1 MIKQRHFF
9 LLITFLVF
17 SSAMFSQNNEET
29 VKSKIGVVLENYFKL
44 DREAIHVHVNKSTFL
59 SEETIWYQGYIVT
72 RKTTKPFYTS
82 NVFVLLFDEKGKQ
95 LSEKLVFADNGV
107 FSGHIK
113 LDPNMDSGNY
123 YIQVYTNWMNNFTE
137 NESTLVKVN
146 IINPDQGTQNTK
158 KIVKET
164 LKVYLNP
171 EGKNLINGV
180 SNTIGIQIKDCNN
193 NTPINLEATIQN
205 SKGEALQTVKLNNF
219 GFGKFYTIP
228 TTEALRV
235 VVKYEDKIIENNL
248 PPANF
253 IGVAIEASSFML
265 DNKTI
270 IKVKTN
276 KSSFNSLQ
284 FRGLNLVIH
293 QDQNYIVEP
302 LNINPN
308 NLEQIIV
315 VNNTDLNPGINTI
328 RIIDNELKQWS
339 ERQIYISPIAK
350 NNYDV
355 IKNNQQENTIQLAA
369 FSNSINN
376 IISISVL
383 PGETKSIDD
392 NNSIIAG
399 LTINPYLKTSLLNSN
414 YYLNDVNRLKYYEL
428 DLALLNQ
435 ESLKYDWDYMKL
447 QPPTAHYT
455 FDIGINLKGTVAN
468 PLKSKSFHK
477 VKLVS
482 SKEFITASADVTEN
496 GAFEF
501 QNLLLTDSTYVNL
514 SLHKQPNFEY
524 VDAKLALQVVN
535 RKKLYNKVFTGLIKK
550 NCNSENDTI
559 KIVNLDLPY
568 FKEKAIQLKEV
579 VSKNK
584 KKQLTYT
591 NILSNRML
599 RGHKIDSTNNSS
611 SILNFIEQNG
621 FKVDRTIGKINI
633 YCRLPSFGGPPPTPI
648 VYIDDRQLYFDYY
661 ELEFLKMDELDEIYI
676 SALAIVPS
684 INNNLGII
692 RIYTKKQQNTYSKK
706 SNPNSFFVK
715 DAFSKSN
722 TFQNLEYENASSNG
736 FNNFGTINWFT
747 KTISDSNDNFTFD
760 IVDYNI
766 INCKIIIEGMT
777 TDGQIFHEEKVVQL
791 K

>member
-1 MIKQRHFF
+1 MTKPRHFF
-9 LLITFLVF
+9 LLVTSLV
-17 SSAMFSQNNEET
+17 SSVIFSQPNEET
-29 VKSKIGVVLENYFKL
+29 VKSKIGAVLENYFTL
-44 DREAIHVHVNKSTFL
+44 DREAIHIHVNKTTFL
-59 SEETIWYQGYIVT
+59 SEETIWYQGYIVN

-82 NVFVLLFDEKGKQ
+82 NVFVLLLDERGKQ

-113 LDPNMDSGNY
+113 LEPNLDSGNY

-146 IINPDQGTQNTK
+146 IINPDQGIRNTK

-164 LKVYLNP
+164 LKIYLNP
-171 EGKNLINGV
+171 EGKNLISGV
-180 SNTIGIQIKDCNN
+180 SNTIGIQVKDCNN
-193 NTPINLEATIQN
+193 NTPVNLEATIQN

-228 TTEALRV
+228 TTEVLKV

-248 PPANF
+248 PSANL

-265 DNKTI
+265 ENKTT

-284 FRGLNLVIH
+284 SRGLNLVIH
-293 QDQNYIVEP
+293 QDQNYIVQP

-308 NLEQIIV
+308 DLEQIIV
-315 VNNTDLNPGINTI
+315 FNNTDLNPGINTI

-350 NNYDV
+350 NNYNV
-355 IKNNQQENTIQLAA
+355 IKNNQQVDTIKLAA
-369 FSNSINN
+369 FSNSTNN
-376 IISISVL
+376 MISISVL
-383 PGETKSIDD
+383 PTETKSIDE

-399 LTINPYLKTSLLNSN
+399 LTINPYIKTSLLNSN

-435 ESLKYDWDYMKL
+435 EILKYDWEYMKL
-447 QPPTAHYT
+447 QPPTAHYS
-455 FDIGINLKGTVAN
+455 FDIGINLKGTMAN
-468 PLKSKSFHK
+468 PPKNKSFHK

-496 GAFEF
+496 GTFEF

-514 SLHKQPNFEY
+514 SLHKLPNFEY
-524 VDAKLALQVVN
+524 VDAKLAIQVVN
-535 RKKLYNKVFTGLIKK
+535 RKKPYNKVFTGLIKE

-559 KIVNLDLPY
+559 KTVNLDLPD
-568 FKEKAIQLKEV
+568 FKEKIIQLQEV
-579 VSKNK
+579 VTKNK
-584 KKQLTYT
+584 KKQLTY
-591 NILSNRML
+591 NKILSNRML
-599 RGHKIDSTNNSS
+599 RGHKIDSTNNFS
-611 SILNFIEQNG
+611 SILNFIEANG
-621 FKVDRTIGKINI
+621 FKVERTIGKINI
-633 YCRLPSFGGPPPTPI
+633 YTRLPALSILPTPI
-648 VYIDDRQLYFDYY
+648 VYIDDRQLYFDYQ
-661 ELEFLKMDELDEIYI
+661 ELEFIKMDELDEIYI
-676 SALAIVPS
+676 NSLAIVPS
-684 INNNLGII
+684 FNNNLGII

-715 DAFSKSN
+715 DAFSKNSP
-722 TFQNLEYENASSNG
+722 FQNLDYASASSNG
-736 FNNFGTINWFT
+736 FNNFGIISWFT
-747 KTISDSNDNFTFD
+747 RTISDSNGNFTFD
-760 IVDYNI
+760 ILDYNKK
-766 INCKIIIEGMT
+766 NCKIIIEGMT
-777 TDGQIFHEEKVVQL
+777 TDGQIFHEEKVAQL

>member
-1 MIKQRHFF
+1 MTKPRHFF
-9 LLITFLVF
+9 LLVTLLV
-17 SSAMFSQNNEET
+17 SSVIFSQPNEET
-29 VKSKIGVVLENYFKL
+29 VKSKIGAVLENYFKL
-44 DREAIHVHVNKSTFL
+44 DREAIHIHLNKTTFL
-59 SEETIWYQGYIVT
+59 SEETIWYQGYIVN

-82 NVFVLLFDEKGKQ
+82 NVFVLLFDENGKQ

-107 FSGHIK
+107 FSGQIK
-113 LDPNMDSGNY
+113 LDPNLDSGNY

-146 IINPDQGTQNTK
+146 IINPDQGIRNTK

-164 LKVYLNP
+164 LKIYLNP
-171 EGKNLINGV
+171 EGKNLISGV
-180 SNTIGIQIKDCNN
+180 STTIGIQVKDCNN

-219 GFGKFYTIP
+219 GFGKFFTIP
-228 TTEALRV
+228 TTEVLKV
-235 VVKYEDKIIENNL
+235 VVKYEDKIIENNM
-248 PPANF
+248 PSANL

-265 DNKTI
+265 ENKTT

-284 FRGLNLVIH
+284 SRGLNLVIH
-293 QDQNYIVEP
+293 QDQNYIVQP

-308 NLEQIIV
+308 DLEQIIV

-355 IKNNQQENTIQLAA
+355 IKNNQQEDTIKLAA
-369 FSNSINN
+369 FSNAANN
-376 IISISVL
+376 MISISVL
-383 PGETKSIDD
+383 PTETKSIDD

-399 LTINPYLKTSLLNSN
+399 LTINPYIKTSLLNSN
-414 YYLNDVNRLKYYEL
+414 YYLNDLNRLKYYEL

-435 ESLKYDWDYMKL
+435 ESLKYDWEYMKL
-447 QPPTAHYT
+447 QPPTADYS
-455 FDIGINLKGTVAN
+455 FDIGINLKGTMAN

-482 SKEFITASADVTEN
+482 SKEFIMASADVTEN
-496 GAFEF
+496 GTFEF

-514 SLHKQPNFEY
+514 SLHKLPNFEY
-524 VDAKLALQVVN
+524 VDAKLAIQIVN
-535 RKKLYNKVFTGLIKK
+535 RKKPYNKAFTGLNKE

-559 KIVNLDLPY
+559 TTVNLDLPD
-568 FKEKAIQLKEV
+568 FKEKIIQLQEV

-584 KKQLTYT
+584 KKQLRY
-591 NILSNRML
+591 NKILSNRML
-599 RGHKIDSTNNSS
+599 RGHKIDSTNNFS
-611 SILNFIEQNG
+611 SILNFIEANG

-633 YCRLPSFGGPPPTPI
+633 YTRLPGVAQLPTPI
-648 VYIDDRQLYFDYY
+648 VYIDDRQLYFDYQ
-661 ELEFLKMDELDEIYI
+661 ELEFIKMDELDEIYI
-676 SALAIVPS
+676 NSIAIVPS

-692 RIYTKKQQNTYSKK
+692 RIYTKKQQNAYSKK
-706 SNPNSFFVK
+706 PNPNSFFVK
-715 DAFSKSN
+715 DAFSKSS
-722 TFQNLEYENASSNG
+722 TFQNLDYAGASSNG
-736 FNNFGTINWFT
+736 FNNFGIISWFT
-747 KTISDSNDNFTFD
+747 KTISDSNGNFTFD
-760 IVDYNI
+760 ILDYNKK
-766 INCKIIIEGMT
+766 NCKIIIEGMT
-777 TDGQIFHEEKVVQL
+777 TDGQIFHEEKVAQL
-791 K
+791 Q

>member
-1 MIKQRHFF
+1 MTNQRHFF
-9 LLITFLVF
+9 LLVTFLL
-17 SSAMFSQNNEET
+17 SSVMFSQNNEET

-44 DREAIHVHVNKSTFL
+44 DREVIHIHVNKSTFL

-72 RKTTKPFYTS
+72 RKTSKPFYTS

-107 FSGHIK
+107 FSGQIK
-113 LDPNMDSGNY
+113 LGPNLDSGNY

-146 IINPDQGTQNTK
+146 IINPDQGIQDTK

-171 EGKNLINGV
+171 EGKNLISGV
-180 SNTIGIQIKDCNN
+180 SNTIGIQVKDCNN
-193 NTPINLEATIQN
+193 NTPINLEAIIQN

-219 GFGKFYTIP
+219 GFGKFHTIP
-228 TTEALRV
+228 TTEVLRV

-248 PPANF
+248 PPANL

-265 DNKTI
+265 DNKTT

-284 FRGLNLVIH
+284 FSGLNLVIH

-355 IKNNQQENTIQLAA
+355 IKNNQQENIIKLAA
-369 FSNSINN
+369 FSNSTNN
-376 IISISVL
+376 MISISVL
-383 PGETKSIDD
+383 PVETKSIDD

-447 QPPTAHYT
+447 QPPTAHYS

-468 PLKSKSFHK
+468 PLKTKSFHK

-496 GAFEF
+496 GTFEF

-559 KIVNLDLPY
+559 KTVDLDVPY
-568 FKEKAIQLKEV
+568 FKEKAIELKEV

-584 KKQLTYT
+584 KKQLIYG
-591 NILSNRML
+591 NILSNKML
-599 RGHKIDSTNNSS
+599 RGHKIDSPNNSS
-611 SILNFIEQNG
+611 RVLNFIEQNG

-633 YCRLPSFGGPPPTPI
+633 YSRLPQISAGPPPTPI

-661 ELEFLKMDELDEIYI
+661 ELEFLKMDEIDEIYI
-676 SALAIVPS
+676 NALAIVAG

-715 DAFSKSN
+715 DAFSKNS
-722 TFQNLEYENASSNG
+722 TFQNSEYENASSNG

-747 KTISDSNDNFTFD
+747 KTISDSNGDFIFD
-760 IVDYNI
+760 ILDYNKK
-766 INCKIIIEGMT
+766 NCKIIIEGMT

>member
-1 MIKQRHFF
+1 
-9 LLITFLVF
+9 
-17 SSAMFSQNNEET
+17 MFSQNNEET
-29 VKSKIGVVLENYFKL
+29 VKSKIGVVLKNYFKL
-44 DREAIHVHVNKSTFL
+44 DREAIHIHVNKSTFL

-82 NVFVLLFDEKGKQ
+82 NVFVLLLDEKGKQ

-113 LDPNMDSGNY
+113 LGPNLDSGNY

-146 IINPDQGTQNTK
+146 IINPDQGIQNTE

-171 EGKNLINGV
+171 EGKNLISGV
-180 SNTIGIQIKDCNN
+180 SNTIGIQVKDCNN

-219 GFGKFYTIP
+219 GFGKFHTIP
-228 TTEALRV
+228 TTEVLTVA
-235 VVKYEDKIIENNL
+235 VKYEDKIIENNL
-248 PPANF
+248 PPANL

-265 DNKTI
+265 DNKTK

-293 QDQNYIVEP
+293 QDQNFIVEP

-315 VNNTDLNPGINTI
+315 VNNTGLNPGINTI

-339 ERQIYISPIAK
+339 ERQIYISPITK

-355 IKNNQQENTIQLAA
+355 IKNNQQGNIIKLAA
-369 FSNSINN
+369 FSNSTNN
-376 IISISVL
+376 MISISVL
-383 PGETKSIDD
+383 PVETKSIDD

-496 GAFEF
+496 GTFEF

-550 NCNSENDTI
+550 NCNLENDTI
-559 KIVNLDLPY
+559 KTVNLDLPY

-584 KKQLTYT
+584 KKQLTHI

-611 SILNFIEQNG
+611 RILNFIEQNG
-621 FKVDRTIGKINI
+621 FMVDRTIGKINI
-633 YCRLPSFGGPPPTPI
+633 YSRLPQLSVGPPPTPI

-676 SALAIVPS
+676 NALAIVAGG
-684 INNNLGII
+684 NNNLGII
-692 RIYTKKQQNTYSKK
+692 RIYTKKQQNTHSKK

-715 DAFSKSN
+715 DAFSKSS

-747 KTISDSNDNFTFD
+747 KTISDSNGNFTFD
-760 IVDYNI
+760 ILDYNKK
-766 INCKIIIEGMT
+766 NCKIIIEGMT

>member
-1 MIKQRHFF
+1 MIKQRNFF
-9 LLITFLVF
+9 LLITFLV

-59 SEETIWYQGYIVT
+59 SEETIWYQGYVVT

-171 EGKNLINGV
+171 EGKNLISGI
-180 SNTIGIQIKDCNN
+180 SNTIGIQVKDCNN
-193 NTPINLEATIQN
+193 NTPINLEATVQN

-383 PGETKSIDD
+383 PVETKSIDD

-447 QPPTAHYT
+447 QPPSAHYT

-559 KIVNLDLPY
+559 KTVNLDLPY

-599 RGHKIDSTNNSS
+599 HGHKIDSTNNSS

>member
-193 NTPINLEATIQN
+193 NTPINLEATVQN

-383 PGETKSIDD
+383 PVETKSIDD

>member
-9 LLITFLVF
+9 LLIFFLV
-17 SSAMFSQNNEET
+17 SSAMLSQNNEET

-180 SNTIGIQIKDCNN
+180 SNTIGIQVKDCNN
-193 NTPINLEATIQN
+193 NTPINLEATVQN

-524 VDAKLALQVVN
+524 VDPKLALQVVD

>member
-1 MIKQRHFF
+1 MTKPRHFF
-9 LLITFLVF
+9 LLITFLV
-17 SSAMFSQNNEET
+17 SSAIFSQNNEET

-44 DREAIHVHVNKSTFL
+44 DREAIHIHVNKSTFL
-59 SEETIWYQGYIVT
+59 SEETIWYQGYIVN
-72 RKTTKPFYTS
+72 RKTNKPFYTS
-82 NVFVLLFDEKGKQ
+82 NVFVLLFDENGKQ

-113 LDPNMDSGNY
+113 LGPNLDSGNY

-146 IINPDQGTQNTK
+146 IINPDQGIRNTK

-171 EGKNLINGV
+171 EGKNLISGV
-180 SNTIGIQIKDCNN
+180 SNAIGIQVKDCNN
-193 NTPINLEATIQN
+193 NAPTDLEATIQN
-205 SKGEALQTVKLNNF
+205 SKGEALQTVKLNNY

-228 TTEALRV
+228 TTEVLRV

-248 PPANF
+248 PPANL

-265 DNKTI
+265 DNKTT

-355 IKNNQQENTIQLAA
+355 IKNNQQENIIKLAA
-369 FSNSINN
+369 FSNSTNN
-376 IISISVL
+376 MISISVL
-383 PGETKSIDD
+383 PVETKSIDD

-435 ESLKYDWDYMKL
+435 ESLKYDWEYMKL

-496 GAFEF
+496 GTFEF
-501 QNLLLTDSTYVNL
+501 QNLLLTDSTNVNL
-514 SLHKQPNFEY
+514 SLHKLPNFEY

-535 RKKLYNKVFTGLIKK
+535 RKKPYNKVFTGLIKK

-559 KIVNLDLPY
+559 KTVNLDLPD
-568 FKEKAIQLKEV
+568 FKEKAIQLQEV
-579 VSKNK
+579 LSKNK
-584 KKQLTYT
+584 KKQLTY
-591 NILSNRML
+591 NKILSNMML
-599 RGHKIDSTNNSS
+599 RGHKIDSTNNFS

-633 YCRLPSFGGPPPTPI
+633 YCRLPQMSPGPPPTPI
-648 VYIDDRQLYFDYY
+648 VYIDDRQLYFDYN

-676 SALAIVPS
+676 NALAIVVG

-692 RIYTKKQQNTYSKK
+692 RIYTKKQQNAYSKK

-715 DAFSKSN
+715 DAFSKNS

-747 KTISDSNDNFTFD
+747 KTISDSNGNFTFD
-760 IVDYNI
+760 ILDYNKK
-766 INCKIIIEGMT
+766 NCKIIIEGMT

>member
-1 MIKQRHFF
+1 MIKPRRFF
-9 LLITFLVF
+9 LLITFLV
-17 SSAMFSQNNEET
+17 SSAIFSQNNEEN
-29 VKSKIGVVLENYFKL
+29 VKSKIGVVLENYFEL
-44 DREAIHVHVNKSTFL
+44 DREAIHIHLNKSTFL
-59 SEETIWYQGYIVT
+59 SKETIWYQGYIVN

-82 NVFVLLFDEKGKQ
+82 NVFVLLLDERGKQ

-113 LDPNMDSGNY
+113 LDPNLDSGNY

-146 IINPDQGTQNTK
+146 IINPDQGIRDTK

-164 LKVYLNP
+164 LKIYLNP
-171 EGKNLINGV
+171 EGKNLISGV
-180 SNTIGIQIKDCNN
+180 SNAIGIQVKDCNN
-193 NTPINLEATIQN
+193 NTPVNLEATIQN
-205 SKGEALQTVKLNNF
+205 SKGEDLQTVKLNNF

-228 TTEALRV
+228 TTEMLKV
-235 VVKYEDKIIENNL
+235 MVKYEDKIIENNL
-248 PPANF
+248 PPANL
-253 IGVAIEASSFML
+253 IGVAIEASSFIL
-265 DNKTI
+265 DNKTT

-276 KSSFNSLQ
+276 KSSFNSIQL
-284 FRGLNLVIH
+284 RGLNLVIH

-302 LNINPN
+302 LNINPA

-328 RIIDNELKQWS
+328 RIIDNKLKQWS

-355 IKNNQQENTIQLAA
+355 IKNNQQENNIKLAA
-369 FSNSINN
+369 FSNLTNN
-376 IISISVL
+376 MVSISVL
-383 PGETKSIDD
+383 PIETKSIDG

-435 ESLKYDWDYMKL
+435 ESLKYDWEYMKL
-447 QPPTAHYT
+447 QPPTANYS
-455 FDIGINLKGTVAN
+455 FDIGINLKGTIAN

-496 GAFEF
+496 GTFEF

-524 VDAKLALQVVN
+524 VDAKLALQVLN
-535 RKKLYNKVFTGLIKK
+535 RKKLYNKVFTGLIEK

-559 KIVNLDLPY
+559 KIVNLDLPH

-584 KKQLTYT
+584 KKQLTYG

-599 RGHKIDSTNNSS
+599 RGHKIDWTNNSS
-611 SILNFIEQNG
+611 SILNFIEGNG
-621 FKVDRTIGKINI
+621 FKVERTIGKIKI
-633 YCRLPSFGGPPPTPI
+633 YSRLPGVAQLPTPI

-676 SALAIVPS
+676 NSLALVPS

-706 SNPNSFFVK
+706 PNPNSFFVK
-715 DAFSKSN
+715 DAFSKSS

-747 KTISDSNDNFTFD
+747 KTISDSNGNFIFD
-760 IVDYNI
+760 ILDYNKKD
-766 INCKIIIEGMT
+766 CKIIIEGMT
-777 TDGQIFHEEKVVQL
+777 TDGHVFHEEKVVQL

>member
-1 MIKQRHFF
+1 M
-9 LLITFLVF
+9 
-17 SSAMFSQNNEET
+17 
-29 VKSKIGVVLENYFKL
+29 
-44 DREAIHVHVNKSTFL
+44 
-59 SEETIWYQGYIVT
+59 
-72 RKTTKPFYTS
+72 
-82 NVFVLLFDEKGKQ
+82 
-95 LSEKLVFADNGV
+95 
-107 FSGHIK
+107 
-113 LDPNMDSGNY
+113 
-123 YIQVYTNWMNNFTE
+123 
-137 NESTLVKVN
+137 
-146 IINPDQGTQNTK
+146 
-158 KIVKET
+158 
-164 LKVYLNP
+164 LK
-171 EGKNLINGV
+171 
-180 SNTIGIQIKDCNN
+180 
-193 NTPINLEATIQN
+193 
-205 SKGEALQTVKLNNF
+205 
-219 GFGKFYTIP
+219 
-228 TTEALRV
+228 V

-248 PPANF
+248 PPANL

-265 DNKTI
+265 EKTT

-276 KSSFNSLQ
+276 KSSFNSIQL
-284 FRGLNLVIH
+284 RGLNLVIH
-293 QDQNYIVEP
+293 KDQNYIVEP
-302 LNINPN
+302 LNINPD

-339 ERQIYISPIAK
+339 ERQIYISPISK
-350 NNYDV
+350 KNYDV
-355 IKNNQQENTIQLAA
+355 IKNNQQENNIKLAA
-369 FSNSINN
+369 FSNLTNN
-376 IISISVL
+376 MVSISVL
-383 PGETKSIDD
+383 PVETKSIDD

-399 LTINPYLKTSLLNSN
+399 LTINPYIKTSLLNSN

-435 ESLKYDWDYMKL
+435 ESLKYDWEYMKL
-447 QPPTAHYT
+447 QPPTANYS
-455 FDIGINLKGTVAN
+455 FDIGINLKGTIAN

-496 GAFEF
+496 GTFEF

-535 RKKLYNKVFTGLIKK
+535 RKKLYNKVFTGLIEK

-559 KIVNLDLPY
+559 KIVNFDLPH
-568 FKEKAIQLKEV
+568 FKEKTIQLKEV

-584 KKQLTYT
+584 KKQLTYG

-599 RGHKIDSTNNSS
+599 RGHKIDLTNNSS
-611 SILNFIEQNG
+611 SILNFIEGNG
-621 FKVDRTIGKINI
+621 FKVERTIGKIKI
-633 YCRLPSFGGPPPTPI
+633 YSRLPGVLQLPTPI

-661 ELEFLKMDELDEIYI
+661 ELEFLKMDDLDEIYI
-676 SALAIVPS
+676 NSLALVPS

-706 SNPNSFFVK
+706 PHPNSFFVK
-715 DAFSKSN
+715 DAFSKSS

-736 FNNFGTINWFT
+736 FNNFGTISWFT
-747 KTISDSNDNFTFD
+747 KTISDSNGNFTFD
-760 IVDYNI
+760 ILDYNKK
-766 INCKIIIEGMT
+766 NCKIIIEGMN

>member
-1 MIKQRHFF
+1 
-9 LLITFLVF
+9 
-17 SSAMFSQNNEET
+17 
-29 VKSKIGVVLENYFKL
+29 
-44 DREAIHVHVNKSTFL
+44 
-59 SEETIWYQGYIVT
+59 
-72 RKTTKPFYTS
+72 
-82 NVFVLLFDEKGKQ
+82 
-95 LSEKLVFADNGV
+95 
-107 FSGHIK
+107 
-113 LDPNMDSGNY
+113 
-123 YIQVYTNWMNNFTE
+123 MNNFTE

-146 IINPDQGTQNTK
+146 IINPDQGIQNTE

-171 EGKNLINGV
+171 EGKNLISGV
-180 SNTIGIQIKDCNN
+180 SNTIGIQVKDCNN

-219 GFGKFYTIP
+219 GFGKFHTIP
-228 TTEALRV
+228 TTEVLTVA
-235 VVKYEDKIIENNL
+235 VKYEDKIIENNL
-248 PPANF
+248 PPANL

-265 DNKTI
+265 DNKTK

-293 QDQNYIVEP
+293 QDQNFIVEP

-315 VNNTDLNPGINTI
+315 VNNTGLNPGINTI

-339 ERQIYISPIAK
+339 ERQIYISPITK

-355 IKNNQQENTIQLAA
+355 IKNNQQGNIIKLAA
-369 FSNSINN
+369 FSNSTNN
-376 IISISVL
+376 MISISVL
-383 PGETKSIDD
+383 PVETKSIDD

-496 GAFEF
+496 GTFEF

-550 NCNSENDTI
+550 NCNLENDTI
-559 KIVNLDLPY
+559 KTVNLDLPY

-584 KKQLTYT
+584 KKQLTHI

-611 SILNFIEQNG
+611 RILNFIEQNG
-621 FKVDRTIGKINI
+621 FMVDRTIGKINI
-633 YCRLPSFGGPPPTPI
+633 YSRLPQLSVGPPPTPI

-676 SALAIVPS
+676 NALAIVAGG
-684 INNNLGII
+684 NNNLGII
-692 RIYTKKQQNTYSKK
+692 RIYTKKQQNTHSKK

-715 DAFSKSN
+715 DAFSKSS

-747 KTISDSNDNFTFD
+747 KTISDSNGNFTFD
-760 IVDYNI
+760 ILDYNKK
-766 INCKIIIEGMT
+766 NCKIIIEGMT

>member
-1 MIKQRHFF
+1 MIKLRHFF
-9 LLITFLVF
+9 LLIIFLV
-17 SSAMFSQNNEET
+17 SSAIFSQNHEET
-29 VKSKIGVVLENYFKL
+29 AKSKIGVVLENYFKL
-44 DREAIHVHVNKSTFL
+44 DREAIHIHLNKSTFL

-82 NVFVLLFDEKGKQ
+82 NVFVLLFDENGKQ

-113 LDPNMDSGNY
+113 LDPNLDSGNY

-137 NESTLVKVN
+137 NESNLVKVN
-146 IINPDQGTQNTK
+146 IINPDQGIQNTK

-171 EGKNLINGV
+171 EGKNLISGV
-180 SNTIGIQIKDCNN
+180 SNTIGIQVKDCNN
-193 NTPINLEATIQN
+193 NTPTNLEATIQN

-228 TTEALRV
+228 TTEVLRV

-248 PPANF
+248 PPANL
-253 IGVAIEASSFML
+253 IGVAIEVSSFMQ
-265 DNKTI
+265 DNKTT

-315 VNNTDLNPGINTI
+315 VNSTDLNPGINTI

-355 IKNNQQENTIQLAA
+355 IKNNQQENNIKLAA

-376 IISISVL
+376 MISISVL
-383 PGETKSIDD
+383 PVETKSIDD

-435 ESLKYDWDYMKL
+435 ESPKYDWDYMKL

-482 SKEFITASADVTEN
+482 SKEFITASADVNEN
-496 GAFEF
+496 GTFEF

-514 SLHKQPNFEY
+514 SLHKQPKFEY

-535 RKKLYNKVFTGLIKK
+535 RKKLYNKVFTGLIEK

-559 KIVNLDLPY
+559 KTVNLDLPY

-584 KKQLTYT
+584 KKQLTYG
-591 NILSNRML
+591 NILSNKML
-599 RGHKIDSTNNSS
+599 RGHKIDSPNNSS
-611 SILNFIEQNG
+611 RVLNFIEQNG

-633 YCRLPSFGGPPPTPI
+633 YSRLPQFNPGPPPTPI
-648 VYIDDRQLYFDYY
+648 VYIDDSQLYFDYY
-661 ELEFLKMDELDEIYI
+661 LLEFLTMDEVDEIYI
-676 SALAIVPS
+676 NALAVVPG

-715 DAFSKSN
+715 DAFSKIS

-747 KTISDSNDNFTFD
+747 KTISDSKGNFTFD
-760 IVDYNI
+760 ILDYNKK
-766 INCKIIIEGMT
+766 NCKIIIEGMT
-777 TDGQIFHEEKVVQL
+777 TDGQIFHEEKVLQL

>member
-1 MIKQRHFF
+1 MIKPRHFF
-9 LLITFLVF
+9 LLITFLV
-17 SSAMFSQNNEET
+17 SSAIFSQNHEES

-44 DREAIHVHVNKSTFL
+44 DREAIHIHVNKSTFL
-59 SEETIWYQGYIVT
+59 SKETIWYQGYIVN
-72 RKTTKPFYTS
+72 RKTNKPFYSS
-82 NVFVLLFDEKGKQ
+82 NVFVLLFDGNGKQ

-113 LDPNMDSGNY
+113 LDPNLDSGNY

-146 IINPDQGTQNTK
+146 IINPDQGIENTK

-164 LKVYLNP
+164 LKIYLNP
-171 EGKNLINGV
+171 EGKNLISGV
-180 SNTIGIQIKDCNN
+180 SNTIGIQVKDCNN
-193 NTPINLEATIQN
+193 NAPINLEATIQN

-219 GFGKFYTIP
+219 GLGKFYTIP
-228 TTEALRV
+228 TTEVLRV
-235 VVKYEDKIIENNL
+235 VVKYEEQIIENNL
-248 PPANF
+248 PPANL

-265 DNKTI
+265 DNKTT

-276 KSSFNSLQ
+276 KSSLNSLQ

-308 NLEQIIV
+308 DLEQIIV

-350 NNYDV
+350 NNFDV
-355 IKNNQQENTIQLAA
+355 IKNNQQENNIKLAA
-369 FSNSINN
+369 FSNLTNN
-376 IISISVL
+376 MVSISVL
-383 PGETKSIDD
+383 PLETKSIND

-435 ESLKYDWDYMKL
+435 ESLKYDWEYMKL

-455 FDIGINLKGTVAN
+455 FDIGINLKGTLAK

-496 GAFEF
+496 GTFEF

-514 SLHKQPNFEY
+514 SLHKLPNFEY
-524 VDAKLALQVVN
+524 VDAKLGLQVVN
-535 RKKLYNKVFTGLIKK
+535 RKKPYNKVFTGLNKE

-559 KIVNLDLPY
+559 KIVNLDLPH

-584 KKQLTYT
+584 KKQLTYSK
-591 NILSNRML
+591 ILSNRML
-599 RGHKIDSTNNSS
+599 RGHKIDSSNNFTTV
-611 SILNFIEQNG
+611 LNFIEANG
-621 FKVDRTIGKINI
+621 FKVERNIGKIQI
-633 YCRLPSFGGPPPTPI
+633 YTRLPGITEQLPTPV

-661 ELEFLKMDELDEIYI
+661 EVEFLKMDELDEIYI
-676 SALAIVPS
+676 NALAIVPS

-692 RIYTKKQQNTYSKK
+692 RFYTKKQQNTYSKK
-706 SNPNSFFVK
+706 PNPNSFFVK
-715 DAFSKSN
+715 EAFSKSS

-736 FNNFGTINWFT
+736 FNNFGIISWFT
-747 KTISDSNDNFTFD
+747 RTISDSNGNFTFD
-760 IVDYNI
+760 ILDYSKK
-766 INCKIIIEGMT
+766 NCKIIIEGMN

>member
-1 MIKQRHFF
+1 MTKPRHFF
-9 LLITFLVF
+9 LLITFLV
-17 SSAMFSQNNEET
+17 SSAIFSQNNEET

-44 DREAIHVHVNKSTFL
+44 DREAIHIHVNKSTFL
-59 SEETIWYQGYIVT
+59 SEETIWYQGYIVN
-72 RKTTKPFYTS
+72 RKTNKPFYTS
-82 NVFVLLFDEKGKQ
+82 NVFVLLFDENGKQ

-113 LDPNMDSGNY
+113 LGPNLDSGNY

-137 NESTLVKVN
+137 NESTLVKVK
-146 IINPDQGTQNTK
+146 IINPDQGIQNTK

-171 EGKNLINGV
+171 EGKNLISGI
-180 SNTIGIQIKDCNN
+180 SNTIGIQVKDCNN

-205 SKGEALQTVKLNNF
+205 SKGEALQTVKLNNY

-228 TTEALRV
+228 TTEVLRV

-248 PPANF
+248 PPANL

-265 DNKTI
+265 DNKTT

-355 IKNNQQENTIQLAA
+355 IKNNQQGNIIKLAA
-369 FSNSINN
+369 FSNSTNN
-376 IISISVL
+376 MISISVL
-383 PGETKSIDD
+383 PVETKSIDD

-435 ESLKYDWDYMKL
+435 ESLKYDWEYMKL

-468 PLKSKSFHK
+468 ALKSKSFHK

-496 GAFEF
+496 GTFEF
-501 QNLLLTDSTYVNL
+501 QNLLLTDSTNVNL
-514 SLHKQPNFEY
+514 SLHKLPNFEY

-535 RKKLYNKVFTGLIKK
+535 RKKPYNKVFTGLIKK

-559 KIVNLDLPY
+559 KTVNLDLPD
-568 FKEKAIQLKEV
+568 FKEKAIQLQEV
-579 VSKNK
+579 LSKNK
-584 KKQLTYT
+584 KKQLTY
-591 NILSNRML
+591 NKILSNRML
-599 RGHKIDSTNNSS
+599 RGHKIDSTNNFT

-633 YCRLPSFGGPPPTPI
+633 YSALPSGGLLPPTPV

-661 ELEFLKMDELDEIYI
+661 ELEFLKMDDLDEIFI
-676 SALAIVPS
+676 NSLAIMPN
-684 INNNLGII
+684 INNNIGII

-706 SNPNSFFVK
+706 PNPNSFFVK
-715 DAFSKSN
+715 DGFSKSN

-747 KTISDSNDNFTFD
+747 KTISDSNGNFTFD
-760 IVDYNI
+760 ILDYNKK
-766 INCKIIIEGMT
+766 NCKIIIEGMT